1 MSDKIK
7 LTPGDEL
14 NNYEKFKN
22 RQSLDYIRQKYN
34 LNLSKGGPKLVSIN
48 SAVDI
53 AVSVPE
59 GVYNII
65 ANFLAWLPRK
75 GDRVDVLDI
84 FTMIGTRSI
93 KEEKIWR
100 PARVLEVTKPFSNLQ
115 AFKIHY
121 ESWGPRYDT
130 ILTAV
135 KLDRIQPPFKK
146 TPNWRPSIKRGY
158 HLEFLVPNNF
168 GERYWRVG
176 VILKNELGK
185 LDLMT
190 VEGLDSPYTKKRI
203 RHIKSEFNV
212 TLDEYYT
219 GYSNSPTLING
230 SKVYL
235 FKNID
240 INSEMIALRGT
251 HLKKRI
257 KEDKDCVNKIA
268 RRLGYF

>member
-1 MSDKIK
+1 MFTHTD
-7 LTPGDEL
+7 GL
-14 NNYEKFKN
+14 NTYKKYMN
-22 RQSLDYIRQKYN
+22 RRCLDSIRSKYCLSLME
-34 LNLSKGGPKLVSIN
+34 GGKHLDSVK

-84 FTMIGTRSI
+84 FTMIGIRSI

-100 PARVLEVTKPFSNLQ
+100 PARVLEVTKPFSNLP

-121 ESWGPRYDT
+121 ESWGSRYDT
-130 ILTAV
+130 ILSAV
-135 KLDRIQPPFKK
+135 KLDRIQPPFVK

-168 GERYWRVG
+168 DERYWRVG

-185 LDLMT
+185 LDLIT
-190 VEGLDSPYTKKRI
+190 VEGLDSPYTKQRI

-219 GYSNSPTLING
+219 GYSNSPTLIND

-235 FKNID
+235 YKNID

-251 HLKKRI
+251 HLKRKIR
-257 KEDKDCVNKIA
+257 EDKDYVNKIA
-268 RRLGYF
+268 RRLGYY

>member
-1 MSDKIK
+1 MISTTD
-7 LTPGDEL
+7 GL

-22 RQSLDYIRQKYN
+22 RLSLDCIRSKYS
-34 LNLSKGGPKLVSIN
+34 LNLLEGGKKLDSIN

-84 FTMIGTRSI
+84 FPTMEVGLVSVRRIVQN
-93 KEEKIWR
+93 KVWR
-100 PARVLEVTKPFSNLQ
+100 PARVVEVTKPFNNLQ

-121 ESWGPRYDT
+121 ESWGSRYDT

-176 VILKNELGK
+176 VILKNGQ
-185 LDLMT
+185 
-190 VEGLDSPYTKKRI
+190 
-203 RHIKSEFNV
+203 
-212 TLDEYYT
+212 
-219 GYSNSPTLING
+219 
-230 SKVYL
+230 
-235 FKNID
+235 
-240 INSEMIALRGT
+240 
-251 HLKKRI
+251 
-257 KEDKDCVNKIA
+257 
-268 RRLGYF
+268 

>member
-22 RQSLDYIRQKYN
+22 RQSLDYIRQEYN

-84 FTMIGTRSI
+84 FTIIGIRSI

-121 ESWGPRYDT
+121 ESWGHRYDT

-135 KLDRIQPPFKK
+135 KLDRIQPPFK
-146 TPNWRPSIKRGY
+146 N
-158 HLEFLVPNNF
+158 
-168 GERYWRVG
+168 
-176 VILKNELGK
+176 
-185 LDLMT
+185 
-190 VEGLDSPYTKKRI
+190 
-203 RHIKSEFNV
+203 
-212 TLDEYYT
+212 
-219 GYSNSPTLING
+219 
-230 SKVYL
+230 
-235 FKNID
+235 
-240 INSEMIALRGT
+240 NSELLEVLNIKNKND
-251 HLKKRI
+251 KK
-257 KEDKDCVNKIA
+257 NFF
-268 RRLGYF
+268 YFNNMFYDFFLWQKR